1 MEISQIQSGSWQ
13 KFENAIKEE
22 KISNAYI
29 IYGSPG
35 SGKEALALQ
44 FISQILSLKITDLS
58 SNENITFIAPASKD
72 FYQNLFKSKTFET
85 DEYNQWKE
93 FLSNKMYNPFSKKVL
108 SDSKNIP
115 VITINNLKEK
125 IYFKTNDRKI
135 ILIFNSEALSHG
147 SGESANMLL
156 KVLEEPPSNTTFIL
170 VTDYIDK
177 VMPTIKSRCQSVYVP
192 RITNDSIKQFFTK
205 NNILSSNFISFI
217 SDNNLN
223 AINSLN
229 SFDKDQILNCIKDY
243 FNAIRYKNAESISNF
258 IDKMDSLYKS
268 SRKEFDF
275 HLSIIGKFIKLISM
289 IKQSIEYDIEFEEFE
304 ELALIINKKFENMDQ
319 IKLIKSMEEFAT
331 SIDGNANLRLS
342 LMNMI
347 INSNKALN

>member
-1 MEISQIQSGSWQ
+1 MEISQIQSESWQ

-44 FISQILSLKITDLS
+44 FISQILSSTITDLF

-108 SDSKNIP
+108 SDSNNIP

-135 ILIFNSEALSHG
+135 VLIFNSEALSHG

-192 RITNDSIKQFFTK
+192 RLTNDSIKQFFAK

-229 SFDKDQILNCIKDY
+229 SFDKEQILDCIKDY

-268 SRKEFDF
+268 SRNEFDF
-275 HLSIIGKFIKLISM
+275 HLYLIRKFIKLISM
-289 IKQSIEYDIEFEEFE
+289 INQSIKYDIEFEEFE
-304 ELALIINKKFENMDQ
+304 ELALIINKKFESMDH
-319 IKLIKSMEEFAT
+319 IKLIKNIEEFAT
-331 SIDGNANLRLS
+331 SLDGNANLRLS

>member
-29 IYGSPG
+29 IYGPSG
-35 SGKEALALQ
+35 SGKEALALY
-44 FISQILSLKITDLS
+44 FVAQILSSKITDLV

-93 FLSNKMYNPFSKKVL
+93 FLSNKMYNPFLKKVL
-108 SDSKNIP
+108 SDSNNIP
-115 VITINNLKEK
+115 VVTINNLKEK
-125 IYFKTNDRKI
+125 IYFKTSSRKI
-135 ILIFNSEALSHG
+135 VVIFNSEALSHG

-192 RITNDSIKQFFTK
+192 RLTNDSIAQFFTK
-205 NNILSSNFISFI
+205 NNQLSSNSF
-217 SDNNLN
+217 LEV
-223 AINSLN
+223 L
-229 SFDKDQILNCIKDY
+229 
-243 FNAIRYKNAESISNF
+243 
-258 IDKMDSLYKS
+258 
-268 SRKEFDF
+268 
-275 HLSIIGKFIKLISM
+275 
-289 IKQSIEYDIEFEEFE
+289 
-304 ELALIINKKFENMDQ
+304 
-319 IKLIKSMEEFAT
+319 
-331 SIDGNANLRLS
+331 
-342 LMNMI
+342 
-347 INSNKALN
+347 

>member
-1 MEISQIQSGSWQ
+1 MEISKIQSESWR
-13 KFENAIKEE
+13 KFENAIKE
-22 KISNAYI
+22 KKVSNAYI

-44 FISQILSLKITDLS
+44 FISQILSSKITDLS

-93 FLSNKMYNPFSKKVL
+93 FLSNKVYNPFSKKVL
-108 SDSKNIP
+108 SDSNNIP

-135 ILIFNSEALSHG
+135 VLIFNSEALSHG

-192 RITNDSIKQFFTK
+192 RLTNDSIKQFFAK

-223 AINSLN
+223 AIESLN
-229 SFDKDQILNCIKDY
+229 SFDKEQILDCIKDY

-268 SRKEFDF
+268 SRNEFDF
-275 HLSIIGKFIKLISM
+275 HLSLIGKFIKLISM
-289 IKQSIEYDIEFEEFE
+289 INQSIEYDIEFEELE

-319 IKLIKSMEEFAT
+319 IKLIKNMEQFT
-331 SIDGNANLRLS
+331 SSLDGNANLRLS

>member
-1 MEISQIQSGSWQ
+1 MEISQIQSGSWR

-44 FISQILSLKITDLS
+44 FISQILSSKITDLF

-108 SDSKNIP
+108 SDSKNFP
-115 VITINNLKEK
+115 VITINNLKDK

-135 ILIFNSEALSHG
+135 VLIFNSEALSHG

-156 KVLEEPPSNTTFIL
+156 KVLEEPPSNTTVSYTHQTL
-170 VTDYIDK
+170 
-177 VMPTIKSRCQSVYVP
+177 PTICSV
-192 RITNDSIKQFFTK
+192 
-205 NNILSSNFISFI
+205 
-217 SDNNLN
+217 
-223 AINSLN
+223 
-229 SFDKDQILNCIKDY
+229 
-243 FNAIRYKNAESISNF
+243 
-258 IDKMDSLYKS
+258 
-268 SRKEFDF
+268 
-275 HLSIIGKFIKLISM
+275 
-289 IKQSIEYDIEFEEFE
+289 
-304 ELALIINKKFENMDQ
+304 
-319 IKLIKSMEEFAT
+319 
-331 SIDGNANLRLS
+331 
-342 LMNMI
+342 
-347 INSNKALN
+347 

>member
-29 IYGSPG
+29 IHGPPG

-44 FISQILSLKITDLS
+44 FAAQVLSSKMTDLV

-85 DEYNQWKE
+85 DEYNHWKE
-93 FLSNKMYNPFSKKVL
+93 FLSNKMYNPFLKKVL
-108 SDSKNIP
+108 SDSNNIP
-115 VITINNLKEK
+115 VVTINNLKEK
-125 IYFKTNDRKI
+125 IYFKTNSRKI
-135 ILIFNSEALSHG
+135 VVIFNSEALSHG

-156 KVLEEPPSNTTFIL
+156 KVLEEPPGNTTFIL

-177 VMPTIKSRCQSVYVP
+177 LMPTIKSRCQSVFVP
-192 RITNDSIKQFFTK
+192 RLTNDSIAQFFAKK
-205 NNILSSNFISFI
+205 NQLSSNFISFI
-217 SDNNLN
+217 TDNNLN
-223 AINSLN
+223 ALNSLN
-229 SFDKDQILNCIKDY
+229 SFDKKEILDCIKDY
-243 FNAIRYKNAESISNF
+243 FNAIRYKNAESISGF
-258 IDKMDSLYKS
+258 IDKIENLYKS
-268 SRKEFDF
+268 SRNEFDF
-275 HLSIIGKFIKLISM
+275 NLSVIRKFIKLIS
-289 IKQSIEYDIEFEEFE
+289 IKNQSVDYDIEFEEFE
-304 ELALIINKKFENMDQ
+304 ELALIINKKYENMDH
-319 IKLIKSMEEFAT
+319 IKLIENIEKFISST
-331 SIDGNANLRLS
+331 DSNANLRLS